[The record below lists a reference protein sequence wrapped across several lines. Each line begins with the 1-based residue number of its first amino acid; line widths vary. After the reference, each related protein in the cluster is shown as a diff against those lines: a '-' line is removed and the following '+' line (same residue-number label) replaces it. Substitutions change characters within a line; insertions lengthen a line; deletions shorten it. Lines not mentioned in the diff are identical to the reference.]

1 MTKTKDIQGLITIEK
16 ARMQAD
22 IPVNFTNLG

>member
-1 MTKTKDIQGLITIEK
+1 MTKNNDIQGLITIEK

-22 IPVNFTNLG
+22 VPVNFRNLG

>member
-1 MTKTKDIQGLITIEK
+1 MTKNKGIQGLITIEQ

-22 IPVNFTNLG
+22 ISVNFTNLG

>member
-1 MTKTKDIQGLITIEK
+1 MTKNNDIQGLITIEK

-22 IPVNFTNLG
+22 VLVNFTNLG